1 MKVIFV
7 IILSL
12 LPGLA
17 LAVDYPYPMKL
28 ILKSEMNY
36 LTPKNTLFSARSC
49 QVAKDLVCYDEALTE
64 TFLQYSIEFFED
76 PTDRNLLL
84 EFVDNIVFSQIV
96 GNQPFKDGSII
107 ILVEDTFE
115 DGSTHQM
122 GVPFIQENGL
132 WKVTNQFSADPD
144 FAEFLYLTPPTSELF
159 DGNKGNSDTNELL
172 RYTAPLNKTNEL
184 PVGTSDYTMRIY
196 YGRAVLPGTFKAT
209 FGNDSSQHDIATL
222 FHPQAFSDEEVIV
235 PLQPGKNTLN
245 LSING
250 KAANGHDTKD
260 SDSFIFTVLE

>member
-1 MKVIFV
+1 M
-7 IILSL
+7 ILSL
-12 LPGLA
+12 LPCLA
-17 LAVDYPYPMKL
+17 LAVEYPYSMKL
-28 ILKSEMNY
+28 ISKAEMNY
-36 LTPKNTLFSARSC
+36 LTPENTLFSARSC
-49 QVAKDLVCYDEALTE
+49 QIAKDLVCYDEALTE

-115 DGSTHQM
+115 DGSIHQM

-172 RYTAPLNKTNEL
+172 RYTAPLNKKNEL
-184 PVGTSDYTMRIY
+184 PVDTSGYTMRIY
-196 YGRAVLPGTFKAT
+196 YGKTVLPGTFKAT
-209 FGNDSSQHDIATL
+209 LGNGSSKEDITYL
-222 FHPQAFSDEEVIV
+222 FNSKAFSDEEVTI
-235 PLQPGKNTLN
+235 PLQLGKNTLD
-245 LSING
+245 LSIKG

>member
-7 IILSL
+7 LTVSL
-12 LPGLA
+12 ISSLA

-28 ILKSEMNY
+28 ISKSEMNY
-36 LTPKNTLFSARSC
+36 LTPENTLFSARSC
-49 QVAKDLVCYDEALTE
+49 QVAKDLACSDRALTE

-76 PTDRNLLL
+76 PADRNLLL

-96 GNQPFKDGSII
+96 GNQPFKDGSVII
-107 ILVEDTFE
+107 QVEDTFE
-115 DGSTHQM
+115 DGSIHQM

-144 FAEFLYLTPPTSELF
+144 FADFLHYVPATSELF

-172 RYTAPLNKTNEL
+172 RYTAPLNKKIEL

-196 YGRAVLPGTFKAT
+196 YGKTIIKAK
-209 FGNDSSQHDIATL
+209 
-222 FHPQAFSDEEVIV
+222 V
-235 PLQPGKNTLN
+235 K
-245 LSING
+245 
-250 KAANGHDTKD
+250 
-260 SDSFIFTVLE
+260 

>member
-1 MKVIFV
+1 
-7 IILSL
+7 
-12 LPGLA
+12 
-17 LAVDYPYPMKL
+17 
-28 ILKSEMNY
+28 MNY
-36 LTPKNTLFSARSC
+36 LTPENTLFSVRSS
-49 QVAKDLVCYDEALTE
+49 QVIKDLACYDQALTAAK
-64 TFLQYSIEFFED
+64 LQDSLEFFED
-76 PTDRNLLL
+76 PTDRILFL
-84 EFVDNIVFSQIV
+84 ESVDNIVFSQIV
-96 GNQPFKDGSII
+96 GNQSFKDGSII

-115 DGSTHQM
+115 DGSIHQM

-144 FAEFLYLTPPTSELF
+144 FADFLHYVPATSELF
-159 DGNKGNSDTNELL
+159 DGNKGNSETNQLL

-184 PVGTSDYTMRIY
+184 PVGISDYTMRIY
-196 YGRAVLPGTFKAT
+196 YGKTVLPSTFKAT
-209 FGNDSSQHDIATL
+209 LGNGSSKEDITYL
-222 FHPQAFSDEEVIV
+222 FNSKAFSDEEVTI